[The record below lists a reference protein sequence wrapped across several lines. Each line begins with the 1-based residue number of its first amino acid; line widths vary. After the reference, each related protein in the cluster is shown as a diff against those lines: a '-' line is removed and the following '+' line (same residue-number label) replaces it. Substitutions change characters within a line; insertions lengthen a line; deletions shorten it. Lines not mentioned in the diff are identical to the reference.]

1 MFTKWE
7 RGKDSI
13 TKKKVSI
20 TAPSNVVCGTKPL
33 QGRHTLG
40 PHIYPRIFFDNKN
53 KKTPHNHS
61 QTRADQLKGQGRVKT
76 SIVRL
81 LVSSSNVFDGLG
93 RTFVM
98 KGNSK

>member
-40 PHIYPRIFFDNKN
+40 PHIYPRIFFDKN
-53 KKTPHNHS
+53 KKNPPPPKIFPTTP
-61 QTRADQLKGQGRVKT
+61 
-76 SIVRL
+76 
-81 LVSSSNVFDGLG
+81 
-93 RTFVM
+93 
-98 KGNSK
+98 